1 MVLVGRVW
9 PDFHGRLGLPGENLE
24 TLCSSGEDQAS
35 GEDQPTLREYRLF
48 QKKGSSSLG
57 FIDEYDMVRLL
68 IRTLR
73 SSEERV
79 H

>member
-48 QKKGSSSLG
+48 QKKVAVNYWTCVPHSVVDSRRGC
-57 FIDEYDMVRLL
+57 
-68 IRTLR
+68 
-73 SSEERV
+73 
-79 H
+79 